1 MDRTE
6 ARAVLAQQLASYK
19 RRTYGD
25 LVKLV
30 GTVSVVEVR
39 GPSGAEY
46 QIEIDVMWDSPRD
59 KVDVRVIG
67 AIDDGLLPGALLPL
81 CDSFILAPDGR
92 FVGE

>member
-6 ARAVLAQQLASYK
+6 ARAVLAQQLASY
-19 RRTYGD
+19 RGRAYGD

-30 GTVSVVEVR
+30 GTNSAVEVR

-59 KVDVRVIG
+59 KVDVRVMG
-67 AIDDGLLPGALLPL
+67 AIDDGRLPGALLTL
-81 CDSFILAPDGR
+81 CDSFIVTPDGR